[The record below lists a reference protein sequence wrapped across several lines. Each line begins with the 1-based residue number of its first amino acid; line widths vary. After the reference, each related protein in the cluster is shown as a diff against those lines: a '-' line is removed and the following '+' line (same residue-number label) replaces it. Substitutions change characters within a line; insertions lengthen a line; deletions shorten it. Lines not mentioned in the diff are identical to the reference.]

1 MTQNLLLDN
10 VDESAV
16 VVVSN
21 RERLARN
28 ALQRAIKTAKRLI
41 WAYFILLIFE
51 GALRKWILPDLASP
65 LLIIRDPIAIWLLIL
80 AWRHRLFYFNNYIIA
95 IFVIGGF
102 SFLTAM
108 LFGHHNLIVAVYGV
122 RTLVLHIPIM
132 FIIGAVF
139 NRDDVIEMAKF
150 IGYLILPM
158 TVLVILQFYSPQSS
172 WVNRGVGGDTAGGGF
187 SGALGFFRPPAT
199 FSFTNGTTLF
209 YSLSACFIF
218 YFWVAP
224 QKYIKRPV
232 LIAATVALCMSIP
245 LSISRTLFFSVV
257 VTLSFLT
264 LAVAK
269 SRGNAGRIIIAAVV
283 VLIALAALSQLP
295 AFQTATA
302 AFTARFSGAS
312 NAEGG
317 LKGTLG
323 DRYLGGMIGAITNSA
338 QLPFFGQGIGLGTNV
353 GSQLVT
359 GKSQFLVAE
368 GEWPRLI
375 GEMGILMGLSVII
388 IRLLISAKIAI
399 ASYKQISKGNS
410 LPWILSSFCLLTLPQ
425 AQWAQPTALGFSV
438 FVAGLTIAS
447 MRYFVNSGKES
458 GQAPQGKD

>member
-1 MTQNLLLDN
+1 MKQNLLLDTA
-10 VDESAV
+10 DENSV
-16 VVVSN
+16 VEVSN
-21 RERLARN
+21 RERIARN
-28 ALQRAIKTAKRLI
+28 SFQKAVKTAKQLI

-51 GALRKWILPDLASP
+51 GALRKWVFPDLASP
-65 LLIIRDPIAIWLLIL
+65 LLIIRDPIAIWLLIF
-80 AWRHRLFYFNNYIIA
+80 AWRHRLFYFNRYIIA
-95 IFVIGGF
+95 MFVIGGF
-102 SFLTAM
+102 SFITAM
-108 LFGHHNLIVAVYGV
+108 LFGHHNLIVAVYGI
-122 RTLVLHIPIM
+122 RTLILHFPII

-139 NRDDVIEMAKF
+139 DREDVIKMARF
-150 IGYLILPM
+150 IVYLVLPM
-158 TVLVILQFYSPQSS
+158 TVLVIFQFYSPQSS

-218 YFWVAP
+218 FFWVAP
-224 QKYIKRPV
+224 QIYIKRPL
-232 LIAATVALCMSIP
+232 LIAATVALCMSVP
-245 LSISRTLFFSVV
+245 LSISRTLFFSVI
-257 VTLSFLT
+257 VTLAFLT

-269 SRGNAGRIIIAAVV
+269 SRGNTVRIILAGVIIV
-283 VLIALAALSQLP
+283 IALAALSQLTV
-295 AFQTATA
+295 FQTATA

-312 NAEGG
+312 EAEGG

-323 DRYLGGMIGAITNSA
+323 DRYLGGMIGAITNSG

-375 GEMGILMGLSVII
+375 GEMGIIMGISVII

-399 ASYKQISKGNS
+399 ASYNQVSQGNS

-425 AQWAQPTALGFSV
+425 AQWAQPTALGFSI
-438 FVAGLTIAS
+438 FAAGLTIAS
-447 MRYFVNSGKES
+447 MRYFVNNGKES
-458 GQAPQGKD
+458 DQSP